1 MNSPKVAIRPALRDD
16 ADSIHELHT
25 RSVTALCADVYS
37 TEIIHTWLKDR
48 TPEGYHRAI
57 DRGCMFV
64 ALADDA
70 VVGFANVIP
79 GEILALFVDAPFAGQ
94 GVGAQLLEYALSVAR
109 RNHRGSI
116 KVVSTLNAVP
126 FYTRHG
132 FRLVQYSAEPR
143 GDIEIP
149 VAEMEL

>member
-1 MNSPKVAIRPALRDD
+1 MNSPKVVIRAARRDD
-16 ADSIHELHT
+16 AISIHEIHT

-37 TEIIHTWLKDR
+37 TEIIDTWLKNR
-48 TPEGYHRAI
+48 TAEGYYKAI
-57 DRGCMFV
+57 DRGCMYV

-70 VVGFANVIP
+70 VVGFVNVVP
-79 GEILALFVDAPFAGQ
+79 GEIWALFVDAPYAGR
-94 GVGAQLLEYALSVAR
+94 GVGAQMLEYALSVAR
-109 RNHRGSI
+109 REHAGPV